1 MALNYNIYSFKNLHF
16 PDTSPNSILV
26 HAMNTVYVS
35 ANVIICAKPMRVLH
49 LVHPFIYGL
58 VYLIFSVIYQKT
70 TNNIVYVQLDWENM
84 PQTALFML
92 GVLFLILPLLYF
104 MCLVVTRIRTWA
116 HKKLC
121 GKKATVSPMEI
132 DGNPSEECEPNKE
145 NKNETA

>member
-1 MALNYNIYSFKNLHF
+1 MALKYNNFHF

-49 LVHPFIYGL
+49 LLHPFAYGL

-70 TNNIVYVQLDWENM
+70 TNNVVYVQLDWENM

-104 MCLVVTRIRTWA
+104 ICLIVTRIRA
-116 HKKLC
+116 LVHKKLY
-121 GKKATVSPMEI
+121 GKNATVSPMEI
-132 DGNPSEECEPNKE
+132 DENPSEECESNKD
-145 NKNETA
+145 NKSETA